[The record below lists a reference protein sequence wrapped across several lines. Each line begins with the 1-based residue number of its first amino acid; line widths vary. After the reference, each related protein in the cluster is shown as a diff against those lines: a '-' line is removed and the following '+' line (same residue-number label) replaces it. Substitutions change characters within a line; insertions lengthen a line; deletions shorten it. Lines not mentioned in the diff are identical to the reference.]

1 MAGGKETNFL
11 IVDDQET
18 MRRLIK
24 SCLRQLEYINF
35 KDAENV
41 DQGLEILEKES
52 VDVIFLDWNMPNK
65 PGIELVKAVRSND
78 KFKSIPIL
86 MVTSVAQQESV
97 MEAIKAGVNSYIVKP
112 VNTKTL
118 AEKLEVIFSKS

>member
-1 MAGGKETNFL
+1 MAGGRDTTFL

-24 SCLRQLEYINF
+24 SCLRQLDFMNF

-41 DQGLEILEKES
+41 DEGLSILKQEPI
-52 VDVIFLDWNMPNK
+52 DVIFLDWNMPNK
-65 PGIELVKAVRSND
+65 PGIELVKTVRSDD
-78 KFKSIPIL
+78 KYKSIPIL

-118 AEKLEVIFSKS
+118 AEKLDVIFGK

>member
-1 MAGGKETNFL
+1 MAGGRDTNFL

-24 SCLRQLEYINF
+24 SCLRQLDFMNF

-41 DQGLEILEKES
+41 DQGLSILDQEPI
-52 VDVIFLDWNMPNK
+52 DVIVLDWNMPNK
-65 PGIELVKAVRSND
+65 PGIELVKSVRSND
-78 KFKSIPIL
+78 KHKSIPII

-118 AEKLEVIFSKS
+118 GEKLEAIFAK

>member
-24 SCLRQLEYINF
+24 SCLRQLDFMNF

-41 DQGLEILEKES
+41 DQGLAILEEEPI
-52 VDVIFLDWNMPNK
+52 DVIFLDWNMPNK
-65 PGIELVKAVRSND
+65 PGIELVKAVRSNE
-78 KFKSIPIL
+78 KYQSMPII

-118 AEKLEVIFSKS
+118 AEKLDVIFSK

>member
-1 MAGGKETNFL
+1 MAGGRDTVFL

-24 SCLRQLEYINF
+24 SCLRQLDFMNF

-41 DQGLEILEKES
+41 DEGLSILKQEPI
-52 VDVIFLDWNMPNK
+52 DVIFLDWNMPNK
-65 PGIELVKAVRSND
+65 PGIELVKTVRSDD
-78 KFKSIPIL
+78 KYKSIPIL

-118 AEKLEVIFSKS
+118 AEKLDVIFGK